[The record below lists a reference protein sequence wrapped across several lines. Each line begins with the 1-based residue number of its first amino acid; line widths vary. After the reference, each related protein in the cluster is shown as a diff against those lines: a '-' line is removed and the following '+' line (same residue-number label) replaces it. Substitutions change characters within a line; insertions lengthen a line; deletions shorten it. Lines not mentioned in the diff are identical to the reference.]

1 MLFSAGLRSKV
12 LLADQRG
19 IEPPP
24 AVNTAAILEWEL
36 DIPFTPQDRPP
47 LSIAMIVTVD
57 GARCFRRYRLVIAQ
71 KSTASSFFPCSID
84 REFLYGYAA
93 DGYRSPLCY
102 VLPIME
108 ILFWSTGNETQ
119 RYIFIRRSTIKIS

>member
-71 KSTASSFFPCSID
+71 KSTASSFSPAPLIENFSMVMRQMVID
-84 REFLYGYAA
+84 RLYVMCFLSW
-93 DGYRSPLCY
+93 RSCSGAPA
-102 VLPIME
+102 MRHN
-108 ILFWSTGNETQ
+108 G
-119 RYIFIRRSTIKIS
+119 IFSSGDPR